1 MPAALPESPRPSA
14 AGPGG
19 ARSRSPSPRHRTHI
33 LRGGGGVQSCS
44 PLARRARVDGA
55 GGGITPFLRTA
66 RPPLTSPDP
75 GRHLRG
81 ESCRRGPARPGPG
94 GSRCGASRSA
104 ARAPPGAAAAAQC
117 AAAPATPAG
126 RGRDGRAGG
135 GPAAGRG
142 DSDKPGCE
150 PQPRPLHRP
159 TPAPATESRGARPD
173 CGTVCRREGY
183 RCSQQRIHACQEE
196 MMLLQVPEGD

>member
-44 PLARRARVDGA
+44 PLARRARVDGT

-81 ESCRRGPARPGPG
+81 ESCRRGPARPGRVAVRSEQERCPSSARGSSSRTMRGRASHAG
-94 GSRCGASRSA
+94 GAGMGR
-104 ARAPPGAAAAAQC
+104 
-117 AAAPATPAG
+117 AG
-126 RGRDGRAGG
+126 RGR
-135 GPAAGRG
+135 
-142 DSDKPGCE
+142 
-150 PQPRPLHRP
+150 PR
-159 TPAPATESRGARPD
+159 
-173 CGTVCRREGY
+173 RREG
-183 RCSQQRIHACQEE
+183 RQRQTGLRATASTAASPNPCSSHREQGSTARLRHSVPTRRV
-196 MMLLQVPEGD
+196 QV